1 MSNSVENKPV
11 LLSPNSAARALDIS
25 RSTIYGFMKRG
36 LIKFVQVG
44 SDRRIPVDEI
54 NRIVAE
60 GIPKLKS
67 GG

>member
-1 MSNSVENKPV
+1 MSNSAENKPV
-11 LLSPNSAARALDIS
+11 LLSPNSAARALDVS

-36 LIKFVQVG
+36 QIKFVQVG

-54 NRIVAE
+54 NRIAAE

>member
-1 MSNSVENKPV
+1 MSTSVENKPV
-11 LLSPNSAARALDIS
+11 LLSPNSAARALDVS
-25 RSTIYGFMKRG
+25 RSTIYGFMKQG